1 MRCDGY
7 CSDTVVASKSRRQRR
22 RREICRSFTCI
33 SPWFVFC
40 RWFNAGKSRRG
51 SRNGFMERK
60 WEKEKRDGSF
70 HVRRKR
76 GMMEGSTNLE
86 ASSSSRRDVS
96 AEIGKEATFNLGVG
110 FGLMYLAVASRIEL
124 NKMVELH
131 NKMELLLRDLQ
142 TEFQINQEKKPIEMP
157 SKSRIS
163 SSFSNADGFQGAEE
177 HNSGQCLS
185 SHEVEQPEIVF
196 GSNRYRREKSLRMD
210 QIEAEL
216 KAEFDRMHL
225 RMDAEF
231 PLKYSTQQ
239 YSEIDVEDSAP
250 EWSLNVNT
258 CFEEVKEQH
267 EPPSYN
273 EFYGVPP
280 QELERKLHELLET
293 RQQERINELESALDY
308 AMEQVEEKER
318 ELSWWRDTASLICH
332 HIPAFPGLLRQVIQ
346 TVHGMESEFEAEET
360 GRSFVESHM

>member
-7 CSDTVVASKSRRQRR
+7 CSDTVVATKSRRQRR
-22 RREICRSFTCI
+22 RRETCRSFTCI
-33 SPWFVFC
+33 SPWFIFC
-40 RWFNAGKSRRG
+40 RWFNAGRSRKG

-60 WEKEKRDGSF
+60 WEKEKMERSF
-70 HVRRKR
+70 HVKR
-76 GMMEGSTNLE
+76 ISGIMKSSTNLE
-86 ASSSSRRDVS
+86 ASSSSGPDVS

-110 FGLMYLAVASRIEL
+110 FGLMYLVAASRIEL

-131 NKMELLLRDLQ
+131 KKMELLLRNLQ
-142 TEFQINQEKKPIEMP
+142 REVQNQEKKPIELP

-163 SSFSNADGFQGAEE
+163 SSFSNTDGFQEAQE
-177 HNSGQCLS
+177 HDSGQCLS

-196 GSNRYRREKSLRMD
+196 SSNRYRREKSLRMD

-216 KAEFDRMHL
+216 EAEFHRMHL
-225 RMDAEF
+225 QMDAEF

-239 YSEIDVEDSAP
+239 YSEMDVEDSAP
-250 EWSLNVNT
+250 QWSLNVNT
-258 CFEEVKEQH
+258 CFEEVNEQQ
-267 EPPSYN
+267 EASYN

-280 QELERKLHELLET
+280 RELERKLHELLET

-308 AMEQVEEKER
+308 AIEQVEEKER
-318 ELSWWRDTASLICH
+318 ELSWWRDTASLICQ

-346 TVHGMESEFEAEET
+346 TVHGMESESEAVET
-360 GRSFVESHM
+360 GTSLEESHM